1 MEIKKVK
8 IRNLLSFGNDPT
20 SIDLSR
26 FNIIVGPNASG
37 KTNFLRALTYVGKCL
52 SQRRWSLDTD
62 FFHSGP
68 SSEGIEI
75 EVAISL
81 TEDETNAI
89 ANYIVLSILAN
100 NPPTKDG
107 LQQAFTKEFAFEIAL
122 VLKEKLSE
130 PFRNISVIVRRRNK
144 EISIPEILLKF
155 TFFNLIFYMDS
166 NGKIN
171 LTDNNA
177 ESSDTDYFSWLLVK
191 NIHILDPKFN
201 TKNYSSWKEKTILT
215 KNNRIN
221 NFFNS
226 ITKQIE
232 KNRVSVKFLDYIQLT
247 DSNLPVKAANLI
259 TELKDFLSHHG
270 YTDVSISFFHLIGH
284 IYNNSIIRISE
295 LRSRPEK
302 NTILPTNLDNM
313 ADQMTE
319 FDGRDL
325 SKVLFHLKNSTD
337 HLDRTRYSEIVNSF
351 KEMTDCSFD
360 VVLRTI
366 SNEHPE
372 SGSNRKS
379 FLVSVPT
386 YEDEELPHIEPSP
399 DTYKHE
405 IEIIIEDKKRW
416 IPLRFSAAGLF
427 EILLILTVLI
437 GHKHKVL
444 LLDEPASNLHPLKQ
458 IEIRKMLEQI
468 SKKKELHNQ
477 IVIVTH
483 SSELIG
489 MENTQNT
496 FRFYNENGSTR
507 ILSVG
512 EALTQMN
519 LQKEIGGKGTDSQWG
534 EMLFASGIV
543 LVEGLSDKYVIEIL
557 DRYLREN
564 GANLQNDNWSVIH
577 IGGKSGFPFF
587 IELGLKLK
595 LNFKILTDSDG
606 VMDLNYRG
614 ATTDPSKRIPQIFTY
629 LDKNGVLTSKD
640 KKQLLTFERVNGSF
654 LKEKFQEITGIAK
667 KYGVFALPTKLEDVL
682 NKSNTSRKVKSALE
696 AAEDLIKRGDKVPI
710 DIMNFFTYL
719 KEEKESHKS
728 N

>member
-8 IRNLLSFGNDPT
+8 IRNLLSFGNDPI

-37 KTNFLRALTYVGKCL
+37 KTNFLRTLTYVGKCL
-52 SQRRWSLDTD
+52 SQRGWSLDTD
-62 FFHSGP
+62 YFHSGP

-89 ANYIVLSILAN
+89 ANYIVLSMLAD
-100 NPPTKDG
+100 NPPEKDG
-107 LQQAFTKEFAFEIAL
+107 LQQVFIKEFAFEIAL
-122 VLKEKLSE
+122 VLKEKMSE
-130 PFRNISVIVRRRNK
+130 TFRNISVIVRRKNK
-144 EISIPEILLKF
+144 ERDNPEILLKF
-155 TFFNLIFYMDS
+155 TFFGLIFYMDS

-191 NIHILDPKFN
+191 NMHILDPKFN
-201 TKNYSSWKEKTILT
+201 TKNYSSWKGKTIFT
-215 KNNRIN
+215 NNNRIN

-232 KNRVSVKFLDYIQLT
+232 KNQVSVKFLDYIQLT
-247 DSNLPVKAANLI
+247 DSNRPVKAANLI

-270 YTDVSISFFHLIGH
+270 YTDISLSFFHLIGH

-302 NTILPTNLDNM
+302 NTILPTNLDSM

-325 SKVLFHLKNSTD
+325 SKVLFHLKNSTG
-337 HLDRTRYSEIVNSF
+337 HLDRTRYLKINNSF
-351 KEMTDCSFD
+351 KGMTNCSFD

-386 YEDEELPHIEPSP
+386 YEGEELPHIESSP

-405 IEIIIEDKKRW
+405 IEIMIKDKKRW
-416 IPLRFSAAGLF
+416 IPLRFSSAGLF

-437 GHKHKVL
+437 GHRHKIL
-444 LLDEPASNLHPLKQ
+444 LLDEPTSNLHPLKQ
-458 IEIRKMLEQI
+458 IELRKMLEQI

-477 IVIVTH
+477 IVIITH
-483 SSELIG
+483 SSELIS
-489 MENTQNT
+489 MNNTQNT
-496 FRFYNENGSTR
+496 FRFFNENDATK
-507 ILSVG
+507 ILPIG
-512 EALTQMN
+512 ETLKQMD
-519 LQKEIGGKGTDSQWG
+519 LRKEMGGKGTDTHWG
-534 EMLFASGIV
+534 EMLFSDGMI
-543 LVEGLSDKYVIEIL
+543 LVEGLSDKYVVEIL
-557 DRYLREN
+557 DKYLKKK
-564 GANLQNDNWSVIH
+564 GANLLDDNWTVINV
-577 IGGKSGFPFF
+577 GKGGFPFF
-587 IELGLKLK
+587 IELGLKIK
-595 LNFKILTDSDG
+595 IKWIILTDSDG
-606 VMDLNYRG
+606 VMECKTSQRM
-614 ATTDPSKRIPQIFTY
+614 PPIFSV
-629 LDKNGVLTSKD
+629 LDKQRILTSNDKD
-640 KKQLLTFERVNGSF
+640 QLIKFERQDGCYQKNNFSKIQAIG
-654 LKEKFQEITGIAK
+654 K
-667 KYGVFALPTKLEDVL
+667 KYGIFALPTDLEGAL
-682 NKSNTSRKVKSALE
+682 NITNKYNKIKEALD
-696 AAEDLIKRGDKVPI
+696 AVEDLVNHGDIVPS
-710 DIMNFFTYL
+710 DLMDFFTYL
-719 KEEKESHKS
+719 KNKKTSYQSKFA
-728 N
+728 